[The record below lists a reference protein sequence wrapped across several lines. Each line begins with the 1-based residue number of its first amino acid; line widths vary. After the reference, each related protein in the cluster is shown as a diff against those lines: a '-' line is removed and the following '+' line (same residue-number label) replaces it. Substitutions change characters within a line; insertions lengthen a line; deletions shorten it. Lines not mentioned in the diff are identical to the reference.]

1 MKRLIQNQSQNKS
14 ANVCRCSSPA
24 EVSGESNLIP
34 GIKNAILAHDQA
46 WANRL
51 ETSEFVRQ
59 CEPLSGF
66 LQARHEWFRAWEIF
80 LRRPG
85 QRQLLPIL
93 LHEGASFP
101 AAKSF
106 ILWGLSQKNDAG
118 PSLLRNTASVIHR
131 AALQGDLN
139 FFREIGYA
147 FRSRDRTKPNPAPIE
162 GCVLNFWFSG
172 LLWLMNAEVG
182 AQALEHYVQTTRF
195 GRSVVRFEAYK
206 KARSHLKLR
215 GYRCFS
221 PKPLITAYHPK
232 QRNYVWA
239 TDWET
244 KLEPRLS
251 R

>member
-1 MKRLIQNQSQNKS
+1 MSISVR
-14 ANVCRCSSPA
+14 RCLPPA
-24 EVSGESNLIP
+24 KAARETPLIP
-34 GIKNAILAHDQA
+34 GFTNALLSHEQA
-46 WANRL
+46 WAKRL
-51 ETSEFVRQ
+51 KTSEFVRQ
-59 CEPLSGF
+59 CENLSGF
-66 LQARHEWFRAWEIF
+66 RQARHEWFAAWEIF

-85 QRQLLPIL
+85 DRQLLPIL
-93 LHEGASFP
+93 LLEGASFE
-101 AAKSF
+101 AAKNY

-162 GCVLNFWFSG
+162 GCVLNFWFAG

-195 GRSVVRFEAYK
+195 GRLGVKFEAYK
-206 KARSHLKLR
+206 KVRSRLKLR
-215 GYRCFS
+215 GYRVFS
-221 PKPLITAYHPK
+221 SKPLITAYHPK
-232 QRNYVWA
+232 QRRYVWA
-239 TDWET
+239 SDWET
-244 KLEPRLS
+244 KLVPRLS